1 MRWKHTECC
10 IGIEHWNV
18 LSLCAVIY
26 ESKVKIC
33 RHTTSHLYSCAKF
46 LAVCQFVECKVL
58 CSNCVCQICVKIR
71 DGNWLECKHAV
82 HAKFSTARS
91 CYCVVLNVDIKEQ
104 KLRFSMLYCCTK
116 SQERAKQ
123 HNLGWNVE
131 NEQILWAV
139 GSQRKVKPM
148 CVPLYLFNTSP
159 CVGLNTSPCVCVGL
173 NWVESVQSAP
183 PFVAGTHRSEWSRW
197 NWKGCWQSSKRN
209 QGGGKSG
216 FDEISSCKKFGSIR

>member
-1 MRWKHTECC
+1 MKT
-10 IGIEHWNV
+10 HWM
-18 LSLCAVIY
+18 LHRY
-26 ESKVKIC
+26 W
-33 RHTTSHLYSCAKF
+33 T
-46 LAVCQFVECKVL
+46 
-58 CSNCVCQICVKIR
+58 
-71 DGNWLECKHAV
+71 LECVVSLRCNLWVKSQNLQTHNLAPLLV
-82 HAKFSTARS
+82 CKISS
-91 CYCVVLNVDIKEQ
+91 CLPICGVQGLVQQLRLPNLCQNQRWQLIGMQACGTCQVFNCEVLLMCCVDIKQ
-104 KLRFSMLYCCTK
+104 HKLRFSMLYCCTK
-116 SQERAKQ
+116 SQERVKQ
-123 HNLGWNVE
+123 LMPHLGWNVE

-159 CVGLNTSPCVCVGL
+159 CVGLNTAPCVCVGL

-216 FDEISSCKKFGSIR
+216 FDEISSCKEFGSVR